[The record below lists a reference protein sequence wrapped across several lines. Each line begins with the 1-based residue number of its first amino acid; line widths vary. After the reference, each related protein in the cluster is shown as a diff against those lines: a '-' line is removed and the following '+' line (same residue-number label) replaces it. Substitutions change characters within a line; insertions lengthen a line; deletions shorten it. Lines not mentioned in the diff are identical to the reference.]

1 MSNRMK
7 AQCKAKGGRV
17 AYSGGASNTAKE
29 ADSDANMKR
38 GGSVDLG
45 EVDGNE
51 GKSRI
56 KKARGGGVGSDKS
69 PFSSAGGGGASKH
82 PFSSAHR
89 G

>member
-1 MSNRMK
+1 MK
-7 AQCKAKGGRV
+7 NCK
-17 AYSGGASNTAKE
+17 SHGGAAKDPV
-29 ADSDANMKR
+29 AKKR
-38 GGSVDLG
+38 GGALAM
-45 EVDGNE
+45 DG
-51 GKSRI
+51 KASPS

>member
-1 MSNRMK
+1 MAK
-7 AQCKAKGGRV
+7 KDCKADGG
-17 AYSGGASNTAKE
+17 TIAK
-29 ADSDANMKR
+29 KR
-38 GGSVDLG
+38 GGALDMS
-45 EVDGNE
+45 EN
-51 GKSRI
+51 KSKGFI

>member
-1 MSNRMK
+1 MAHRHNVQKRAS
-7 AQCKAKGGRV
+7 GGRTV
-17 AYSGGASNTAKE
+17 YSGAGSNVAKE
-29 ADSDANMKR
+29 AAAKKC
-38 GGSVDLG
+38 GGALAM
-45 EVDGNE
+45 DGK
-51 GKSRI
+51 GPA

>member
-1 MSNRMK
+1 MAK
-7 AQCKAKGGRV
+7 KDCKAD
-17 AYSGGASNTAKE
+17 GGAVGK
-29 ADSDANMKR
+29 KR
-38 GGSVDLG
+38 GGALAMD
-45 EVDGNE
+45 
-51 GKSRI
+51 GKSAPV